1 MSVAMTSPERRKA
14 PRVQVESIVL
24 IDIGEENAGTISDI
38 SEGGLCFQAAAPID
52 QGDTVYFRLQPDDRS
67 QGQGR
72 VAWTDE
78 TQKRGGL
85 AFSQLSVQMR
95 EQICALT
102 ELAIP
107 GLATSSSEE
116 LRQDEDITSDS
127 VQLSLVS
134 AQAVQKGLFR
144 GFTGGLVTGV
154 LVSFLIISVALMCRR
169 QIGESLIVLGEHLAS
184 KSAPLTQSTHKIGE
198 KISAPDLSERYPVTI
213 AKTQPESHR
222 KINERDSTDTL
233 SLRQV
238 HSEGGFP
245 NVAQTRQT
253 KQFGMQEHLNPV
265 LPHKG
270 KTEVSRFAANLSV
283 PPSTGMPGVSM
294 PPLPFS
300 IATLGLTQPSLQQQS
315 TRASMR
321 AEIVSYDSNLRNGS
335 SSQMYFEVGRFKEQ
349 FRAREEKDKLTR
361 LGYAAIVQQKRR
373 LWRSFYNVLVGPYQ
387 NSDEA
392 EAVHKSLLVRGFQ
405 ARPLERGYRHFVL
418 PPHLVLNGV
427 PTPVG
432 DCVITWESYIT
443 DVKVKFEQDD
453 HVVSTAQGTWVKR
466 DPKYENSA
474 IVYTPNRSGWRSLN
488 ELRFAGLTRALVF
501 SN

>member
-1 MSVAMTSPERRKA
+1 MSVALTSPERRKT
-14 PRVQVESIVL
+14 PRVQLESMVL
-24 IDIGEENAGTISDI
+24 IDIGEENAGTITDV
-38 SEGGLCFQAAAPID
+38 SEGGLCFQAVAPID
-52 QGDTVYFRLQPDDRS
+52 QGETVYFRLQPDDRN
-67 QGQGR
+67 QGRGR

-85 AFSQLSVQMR
+85 AFTQLSVQMR

-116 LRQDEDITSDS
+116 LRQGADITTDS

-154 LVSFLIISVALMCRR
+154 LVSFLLISAALMCRR

-184 KSAPLTQSTHKIGE
+184 KSASLTQSVHKEGE
-198 KISAPDLSERYPVTI
+198 RVSALDLSERYPVTI
-213 AKTQPESHR
+213 AKLQTESHQN
-222 KINERDSTDTL
+222 INERDSTDTS
-233 SLRQV
+233 SLRPV
-238 HSEGGFP
+238 HSEGEFP
-245 NVAQTRQT
+245 GVAQAQQT
-253 KQFGMQEHLNPV
+253 KQFGEQEHSNPV
-265 LPHKG
+265 APHEG
-270 KTEVSRFAANLSV
+270 KTEVRRFTANLSL
-283 PPSTGMPGVSM
+283 PPSTGLPGVAM

-300 IATLGLTQPSLQQQS
+300 IATLGLTKPSPPQQS

-321 AEIVSYDSNLRNGS
+321 AETVSYDSNVRNG
-335 SSQMYFEVGRFKEQ
+335 SQMYFEVGRFKEHS
-349 FRAREEKDKLTR
+349 RAREERDKLTR
-361 LGYAAIVQQKRR
+361 LGYPATVQQKRR
-373 LWRSFYNVLVGPYQ
+373 LWRTFYDVLVGPYQ
-387 NSDEA
+387 NSDDA
-392 EAVHKSLLVRGFQ
+392 EAVHKSLVVRGFQ
-405 ARPLERGYRHFVL
+405 ARPFERGYRHFVL

-432 DCVITWESYIT
+432 ECVIRWESYIA
-443 DVKVKFEQDD
+443 DVKVRFEQDD
-453 HVVSTAQGTWVKR
+453 HVISTAQGTWVKR

-474 IVYTPNRSGWRSLN
+474 IVYTPDRNGWRSLN

-501 SN
+501 PN